1 MPIRASRG
9 MWGSLVMMTVSTVLI
24 ALLPAA
30 SGASQGK
37 PIDLVRPTEPAPNDG
52 SYAVIDAAGGV
63 ITYGGAGYQGDMLAS
78 SLSAPVVGAA
88 TNHAGGYWLVSSD
101 GDVYAFGN
109 ASSYGS
115 MADAFLK
122 QPIVNMASTPN
133 GRGYWL
139 VGADGAVYPFGD
151 ALSYGSLA
159 GVFLKQPIVGMAP
172 TPNGEGYWLVD
183 SGGGVFSFGDAQA
196 FDPAGS
202 SALDHPIVAIAATT
216 EGQGLWTV
224 NTNGT
229 VFSFGDAKNL
239 GSLGAN
245 PPASPISGMT
255 VTPDGGGYWL
265 VSRND
270 SVYAFGDALYRGGAS
285 SPMHPPL
292 YPPSWSPAIPA
303 GVAILSLPQG
313 TEVAHSGG
321 LRVAFLGDS
330 LAWYEAF
337 YTAGSDPGYQI
348 YNGATPG
355 CGATNGAG
363 METWTS
369 PPVEESELPACADWS
384 AQMQW
389 TVQRSH
395 PDVVVV
401 QLGFW
406 ESQPRLWSGSY
417 VNLSDPAYSAYIQKN
432 LQLVVTIAHADGA
445 RVILNTAPYY
455 GNGTPAWIVDDF
467 NNLVQAV
474 AAQYPSFVSASPVN
488 SLLSPDGAYAQ
499 TLGGVVARTPDD
511 IHLTSAGVQQILDP
525 ALGSMVTSLGAG
537 IYNQG
542 RPNT

>member
-1 MPIRASRG
+1 
-9 MWGSLVMMTVSTVLI
+9 MTTSVVLI
-24 ALLPAA
+24 ALLPAT
-30 SGASQGK
+30 SGASHGA
-37 PIDLVRPTEPAPNDG
+37 PIDLARPSESVPTDG

-63 ITYGGAGYQGDMLAS
+63 ITYGGAGFQGDMLAS
-78 SLSAPVVGAA
+78 SLAAPVVGAA

-101 GDVYAFGN
+101 GEVYPFGN

-115 MADAFLK
+115 MAGAFLK
-122 QPIVNMASTPN
+122 QPIVGMASTPS

-151 ALSYGSLA
+151 ATSHGSLA
-159 GVFLKQPIVGMAP
+159 GVLLKQPIVGMAS
-172 TPNGEGYWLVD
+172 TPNGQGYWLAD
-183 SGGGVFSFGDAQA
+183 SGGGVFSFGEAQV
-196 FDPAGS
+196 FDSAGS
-202 SALDHPIVAIAATT
+202 FALDHSIVAIAASSD
-216 EGQGLWTV
+216 GQGYWTV

-239 GSLGAN
+239 GSLGDN

-270 SVYAFGDALYRGGAS
+270 SVYAFGDAQYRGGAS

-303 GVAILSLPQG
+303 GVAILSLPLG
-313 TEVAHSGG
+313 TETAHSGG

-337 YTAGSDPGYQI
+337 YTAGSHPGYRVF
-348 YNGATPG
+348 NGATPG

-363 METWTS
+363 IETWTS
-369 PPVEESELPACADWS
+369 PPVDESDLPACADWS
-384 AQMQW
+384 AQMEW
-389 TVQRSH
+389 TVQRTH

-406 ESQPRLWSGSY
+406 ESQPRLWNGSY
-417 VNLSDPAYSAYIQKN
+417 VNLGDPAYLTYIQKN
-432 LQLVVTIAHADGA
+432 LQLVVNIAHADGA
-445 RVILNTAPYY
+445 KVILNTAPYY
-455 GNGTPAWIVDDF
+455 GKGTPAWVVDDF

-474 AAQYPSFVSASPVN
+474 AAQYRSFVSASAVN
-488 SLLSPDGAYAQ
+488 SLLSPDGAYAR
-499 TLGGVVARTPDD
+499 TLDGVVARTPDD
-511 IHLTSAGVQQILDP
+511 VHLTPAGVQQILDP
-525 ALGSMVTSLGAG
+525 ALGSMVTSLGTG

-542 RPNT
+542 